1 MWGNRLR
8 LVVLNKTIVLAL
20 VMALVAIAGCSS
32 PSSGYKPESDKS
44 KALHDHVQ
52 LGLNYIGEGN
62 RQMARVHLLRALE
75 IDRKSASAHNGMALL
90 FQLELEKE
98 LADEHYRKAISYDK
112 KFTRAR
118 NNYGVFLFQEGRYQ
132 DAYEQFV
139 AAGEDTAYKLRPQVF
154 LSIGV
159 CAKQLGK
166 LKKAEQAWTKAIAL
180 SPRYAQPYL
189 ELAEYYYDLEDY
201 ARARGYLKT
210 FDELSRPQ
218 ARSLWLAVLIA
229 DHYGDKNAVA
239 SKGLALE
246 KLFTNSRENREYQ
259 AWLKNEAQH

>member
-1 MWGNRLR
+1 MWGSRLR
-8 LVVLNKTIVLAL
+8 LAVLSKAFVLVL
-20 VMALVAIAGCSS
+20 VMTTAVITGCASS
-32 PSSGYKPESDKS
+32 GGYKPESDRS
-44 KALHDHVQ
+44 KALHDHIQ

-62 RQMARVHLLRALE
+62 RQMARVHLLKALE
-75 IDRKSASAHNGMALL
+75 IDSKSAPAHNGMALL

-98 LADEHYRKAISYDK
+98 LADEHFRKAISYDK

-118 NNYGVFLFQEGRYQ
+118 NNYGVFLYQEGRYK

-166 LKKAEQAWTKAIAL
+166 AEKAEGAWTKAIAL
-180 SPRYAQPYL
+180 SPRYPQPYL
-189 ELAEYYYDLEDY
+189 ELAEYYYDRKDY

-210 FDELSRPQ
+210 FDDLTRPQ
-218 ARSLWLAVLIA
+218 ARSLWLAVRIA

-259 AWLKNEAQH
+259 AWLKNEARH